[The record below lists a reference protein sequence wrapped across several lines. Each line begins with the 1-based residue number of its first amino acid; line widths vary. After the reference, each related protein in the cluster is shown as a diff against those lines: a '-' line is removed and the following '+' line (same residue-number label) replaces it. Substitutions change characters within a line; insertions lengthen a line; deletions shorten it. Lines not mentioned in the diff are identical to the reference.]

1 LEQPSKFDY
10 PMEKIKNL
18 LLIEDNDITIL
29 ITKKMVEQTGL
40 VENIVIAKNGKDG
53 YDYLTY
59 CLDNK
64 RSFPEVILLDIMMPI
79 WDGWTF
85 LEKTKEIQLLE
96 KLNIYLYTS
105 SVSDEDKH
113 EASRYGL
120 QDRYLVKPI
129 EINVIEQIVAEV
141 RIHKKVASSRMH

>member
-1 LEQPSKFDY
+1 MEQPSKLDY

-29 ITKKMVEQTGL
+29 ITKKMVEQTAL

-59 CLDNK
+59 CLENE
-64 RSFPEVILLDIMMPI
+64 RSLPEVILLDIMMPV

-85 LEKTKEIQLLE
+85 LEKTREAQLLE

-105 SVSDEDKH
+105 SVSDEDKS

-120 QDRYLVKPI
+120 EDRYLVKPM
-129 EINVIEQIVAEV
+129 EVNVIEKVISEIQIM
-141 RIHKKVASSRMH
+141 KVH

>member
-1 LEQPSKFDY
+1 MEQPSKLDY

-29 ITKKMVEQTGL
+29 ITKKMVEKTAL

-59 CLDNK
+59 CLENE
-64 RSFPEVILLDIMMPI
+64 RSLPEVILLDIMMPV

-85 LEKTKEIQLLE
+85 LEKIKEVQLLE
-96 KLNIYLYTS
+96 ELNIYLYTS
-105 SVSDEDKH
+105 SVSDEDKS
-113 EASRYGL
+113 EASLYGL
-120 QDRYLVKPI
+120 QDRYLVKPM
-129 EINVIEQIVAEV
+129 ELHVIEQIVAEV
-141 RIHKKVASSRMH
+141 RTHEKVLS